1 MQLIKL
7 LPDYYADNKTMVLLQ
22 SILSGQTEYLEGRL
36 DQTVSDCFVS
46 TAVDTLTRLEQIM
59 GIIPDVSKSNR
70 YRRERIMAKI
80 AGAGTTTA
88 SLIQSIAE
96 SYTNAEVEL
105 TEDFPRYTV
114 TVRFTGTSGIPG
126 NMDDIKAS
134 IEEAIPAHLQILY
147 EYILTHMDLL
157 ARLPMRSLRPIPI
170 INQEWASKEP
180 DPGTAEI
187 PA

>member
-22 SILSGQTEYLEGRL
+22 SILSGQTECLEGRL

-46 TAVDTLTRLEQIM
+46 TAVDSLTRLEQIM

-105 TEDFPRYTV
+105 TEDFPR
-114 TVRFTGTSGIPG
+114 
-126 NMDDIKAS
+126 
-134 IEEAIPAHLQILY
+134 
-147 EYILTHMDLL
+147 
-157 ARLPMRSLRPIPI
+157 
-170 INQEWASKEP
+170 
-180 DPGTAEI
+180 
-187 PA
+187 